1 MGMNFTPE
9 ESFALYEL
17 LAENTSDIILKT
29 DCEGYISYASPAL
42 DRPEIGL
49 PRKLAGF
56 HILDLVDPSCADA
69 ILTELDAVV
78 QGRKRQSWIEF
89 PAATCDRRD
98 WWFELRMRRLVTP
111 QNRVAGTIN
120 VMRSIQERVTFE
132 EKLFVAAMTDPLTGL
147 ANRTAFISMLQ
158 HLVDT
163 GRGGSVAIV
172 SIDYFRA
179 MNMRHGQSFG
189 DEVLVLFSELLRT
202 LMRRDDIIARIGG
215 ESLAVLMP
223 GVSAASARAMCERIV
238 TTLSDIRGTV
248 GHDGTPITASIGL
261 SPICATLD
269 ETMTRAEMAL
279 FLAKA
284 KGRNRLEADEGSPLR
299 ANSAGME
306 LPPCAQ
312 QQFPGA
318 LDTRRTHG

>member
-29 DCEGYISYASPAL
+29 DCDGFISYASPAL
-42 DRPEIGL
+42 DRPGSACRASWRGSSI
-49 PRKLAGF
+49 R
-56 HILDLVDPSCADA
+56 DLVDPSCADA
-69 ILTELDAVV
+69 IAIEHEAVV

-89 PAATCDRRD
+89 PAATSDHRD
-98 WWFELRMRRLVTP
+98 CWFELRMRRLVTR
-111 QNRVAGTIN
+111 QNCVAGTIN
-120 VMRSIQERVTFE
+120 VMRSIQERITFE

-158 HLVDT
+158 HLVDIA
-163 GRGGSVAIV
+163 RGGCVAIV

-189 DEVLVLFSELLRT
+189 DEVLVVFSELLRT
-202 LMRRDDIIARIGG
+202 LMRSDDIIARIGG
-215 ESLAVLMP
+215 ESLAVLLP
-223 GVSAASARAMCERIV
+223 GVPAASGRAMCDRIV
-238 TTLSDIRGTV
+238 STLSDIRGTV
-248 GHDGTPITASIGL
+248 DRDGTPITASIGL

-284 KGRNRLEADEGSPLR
+284 KGRNRLEIDQGYPLPATRGEPAMR
-299 ANSAGME
+299 ALGNWPAE
-306 LPPCAQ
+306 
-312 QQFPGA
+312 
-318 LDTRRTHG
+318 

>member
-1 MGMNFTPE
+1 MGINFTPE
-9 ESFALYEL
+9 ESYALYEL

-56 HILDLVDPSCADA
+56 HIRDLVDPSCAEA
-69 ILTELDAVV
+69 ITIEHDAVV

-89 PAATCDRRD
+89 PAATGNRRAC
-98 WWFELRMRRLVTP
+98 WFELRMRRLVTR

-147 ANRTAFISMLQ
+147 ANRSAFISMLQ

-163 GRGGSVAIV
+163 ACNGCVAIV

-189 DEVLVLFSELLRT
+189 DEVLVVFSELLRT
-202 LMRRDDIIARIGG
+202 LMRSDDIIARIGG
-215 ESLAVLMP
+215 ESLAVLLP
-223 GVSAASARAMCERIV
+223 DASVAQARAMCQRIV
-238 TTLSDIRGTV
+238 GTLSDIRGTI
-248 GHDGTPITASIGL
+248 GRDGTPITASIGL
-261 SPICATLD
+261 SPIRATLD

-284 KGRNRLEADEGSPLR
+284 KGRNRLEIDDGR
-299 ANSAGME
+299 A
-306 LPPCAQ
+306 LPAM
-312 QQFPGA
+312 PGEPVVPA
-318 LDTRRTHG
+318 LSGWSQG

>member
-29 DCEGYISYASPAL
+29 DCDGYISYASPAL
-42 DRPEIGL
+42 ERSEIGL
-49 PRKLAGF
+49 PRNLVGF
-56 HILDLVDPSCADA
+56 HIRDLVDPSFSDA
-69 ILTELDAVV
+69 IAIEHDAVV

-89 PAATCDRRD
+89 PAATRDRRD
-98 WWFELRMRRLVTP
+98 SWFELRMRRLVTQ
-111 QNRVAGTIN
+111 QNCVAGTIN
-120 VMRSIQERVTFE
+120 VMRSIQERISFE

-163 GRGGSVAIV
+163 THDGAVAIV

-179 MNMRHGQSFG
+179 MNMRHGQAFG
-189 DEVLVLFSELLRT
+189 DEVLVVFSELLRS
-202 LMRRDDIIARIGG
+202 LMRSDDIIARIGG
-215 ESLAVLMP
+215 ESLAVLLP
-223 GVSAASARAMCERIV
+223 GASAVQAQAVCQRIISA
-238 TTLSDIRGTV
+238 LAEIRGTI
-248 GHDGTPITASIGL
+248 GPDGTPITASIGL
-261 SPICATLD
+261 ARICSSLD

-284 KGRNRLEADEGSPLR
+284 KGRNRLEIDGGRPLATMPTEPALPAPR
-299 ANSAGME
+299 RWLAG
-306 LPPCAQ
+306 
-312 QQFPGA
+312 
-318 LDTRRTHG
+318 